1 MRSLLI
7 GISISIC
14 FAFHPGKVQA
24 QALDELL
31 EMLDKEY
38 EAENAFH
45 TTEYVAQFWR
55 LAGNPGFDSSIYRVE
70 SILQAAGYLKDVP
83 DARLS
88 YRIEK
93 YPLRGPVWEPQ
104 DAELF
109 IEGEDEALLSF
120 KTNRNML
127 AINSFSTPEKG
138 ISAEVIYVK
147 NCGGKSLDSLDLKG
161 KIVYAT
167 CGTGR
172 LFGEAVLSR
181 GALGVVTYGIPFY
194 NRPEKHPT
202 SISFGGIPYNEKKA
216 SFGIKLS
223 LAAKERLDNALQ
235 KGKTKLKV
243 YIKSRFV
250 EAPELTLIAEIKG
263 KKHSEERF
271 VFSAHV
277 QEPGANDN
285 ASGVGAQA
293 EMARTVAAL
302 VQAGKVDPD
311 RTLTFLW
318 GDEIRSTNRYIEQDM
333 ERAKDIKWGISLDMV
348 GEDTEKTGGTFLIE
362 KMPDPSAIW
371 TRGEDKHTEWGASK
385 VFESTFNPHY
395 FNDLIEY
402 ICRQRAKSNGWV
414 VNTNPFE
421 GGSDHQPFLDAR
433 IPGLLLWHFTDVY
446 YHTDGD
452 LIDKV
457 SAQTLKNVGVSSLA
471 SAFFLLQEE
480 EDRAFDILKIVE
492 DAALKRIAVEGELS
506 RKEVSNGSPVY
517 EEREILWAWGYWY
530 SRLIPTVS
538 DVLSGKAN
546 GLLKSEIR
554 KSLKKVGDA
563 VISEMGNLE

>member
-1 MRSLLI
+1 MRLLKI
-7 GISISIC
+7 GLLFFLSFNMA
-14 FAFHPGKVQA
+14 FAQT
-24 QALDELL
+24 LDELL
-31 EMLDKEY
+31 EILDKEY

-55 LAGNPGFDSSIYRVE
+55 LAGNPGFDSSIFRVA
-70 SILQAAGYLKDVP
+70 SILEAAGYIKDSP
-83 DARLS
+83 DSQLS
-88 YRIEK
+88 YRIER
-93 YPLRGPVWEPQ
+93 YPLRVPSWEPI
-104 DAELF
+104 DASVF
-109 IEGEDEALLSF
+109 IEGEEEALLSF

-127 AINSFSTPEKG
+127 AINSFSTPPEG
-138 ISAEVIYVK
+138 TIAELIYVK
-147 NCGGKSLDSLDLKG
+147 NCSGKNLDTLDVKG

-172 LFGEAVLSR
+172 LFGEAVLGR
-181 GALGVVTYGIPFY
+181 GAAGVITYGIPSY
-194 NRPEKHPT
+194 NRPKEYPH
-202 SISFGGIPYNEKKA
+202 SISFGGIPYNADKK

-223 LAAKERLDNALQ
+223 LAAKERLDLAMK
-235 KGKTKLKV
+235 KGMTRLKV
-243 YIKSRFV
+243 HINARYI
-250 EAPELTLIAEIKG
+250 EAPELTLIAEIRG
-263 KKHSEERF
+263 EKHPEERF

-293 EMARTVAAL
+293 EMARTAAAL
-302 VQAGKVDPD
+302 VGSGKVKPD

-318 GDEIRSTNRYIEQDM
+318 GDEIRSTNRYIEQDL
-333 ERAKDIKWGISLDMV
+333 ERTKDIKWGISLDMV
-348 GEDTEKTGGTFLIE
+348 GENTEKTGGTFLIE

-371 TRGEDKHTEWGASK
+371 TRGEDKHSEWGATK

-402 ICRQRAKSNGWV
+402 ICRKRAKVNGWV

-457 SAQTLKNVGVSSLA
+457 SAETLKNVGVSSLA
-471 SAFFLLQEE
+471 SAFFLLQ
-480 EDRAFDILKIVE
+480 DDDARAFDILRIVE
-492 DAALKRIAVEGELS
+492 AAAFRRIAVEGKLS
-506 RKEVSNGSPVY
+506 RENVAQGSPVY

-538 DVLSGKAN
+538 DVIGAKPN
-546 GLLKSEIR
+546 GLLKNEIR
-554 KSLKKVGDA
+554 KSLKKIGDA
-563 VISEMGNLE
+563 VIAEMSSLE

>member
-1 MRSLLI
+1 MRLTSLIILLFFFWI
-7 GISISIC
+7 PEQS
-14 FAFHPGKVQA
+14 HA
-24 QALDELL
+24 QALEELL
-31 EMLDKEY
+31 EILDEEY
-38 EAENAFH
+38 QAENAFH

-70 SILQAAGYLKDVP
+70 SILQAAGYQKESP

-93 YPLRGPVWEPQ
+93 YPLRGPVWEPI
-104 DAELF
+104 DATVF
-109 IEGEDEALLSF
+109 IEGEEKALLSF

-127 AINSFSTPEKG
+127 AINSFSTPETG
-138 ISAEVIYVK
+138 ISAEVVYVK
-147 NCGGKSLDSLDLKG
+147 NCSAKSLDSLDLKG
-161 KIVYAT
+161 KIVFTT

-172 LFGEAVLSR
+172 IFGAAVQEREAI
-181 GALGVVTYGIPFY
+181 GVVSYRIPFY
-194 NRPEKHPT
+194 NRPESHPN
-202 SISFGGIPYNEKKA
+202 SISFGGMPYDAEKK

-223 LAAKERLDNALQ
+223 LAAKKRLESSLKN
-235 KGKTKLKV
+235 GKTRLQV
-243 YIKSRFV
+243 FIKSRFG

-263 KKHSEERF
+263 KKNPEERF

-293 EMARTVAAL
+293 EMARTAAAL

-311 RTLTFLW
+311 RSITFLW

-333 ERAKDIKWGISLDMV
+333 ERSQHIKWGISLDMV
-348 GEDTEKTGGTFLIE
+348 GEDTEKTGGSFLIE

-371 TRGEDKHTEWGASK
+371 TRGEDKHTEWGASE
-385 VFESTFNPHY
+385 VYESQFNPHY
-395 FNDLIEY
+395 FNDLIEH
-402 ICRQRAKSNGWV
+402 ICRARAQKNGWIV
-414 VNTNPFE
+414 KTNPFE
-421 GGSDHQPFLDAR
+421 GGSDHQPFLDAK

-457 SAQTLKNVGVSSLA
+457 SAKTLKNVGVSALA
-471 SAFFLLQEE
+471 SALFLSQEE
-480 EDRAFDILKIVE
+480 EARAFEILQIVE
-492 DAALKRIAVEGELS
+492 KAALKRIAIEGKLS
-506 RKEVSNGSPVY
+506 RESVAGGSAVY

-530 SRLIPTVS
+530 SRLLPTVS
-538 DVLSGKAN
+538 DVLSAKPN
-546 GLLKSEIR
+546 GRLKNEIR
-554 KSLKKVGDA
+554 KSIKKIGDA
-563 VISEMGNLE
+563 VIAEMSNLE